1 MFIPTKKHRRSGAF
15 HCVSSVCAVS
25 AMRAVSTMS
34 AMRAMTTVRT
44 MPFMTFVPLMC
55 AVSTAVTF
63 MPLMTAAM
71 PMCMILAVLML
82 VAVRALALIRASLKR
97 PRKMMLNDLVRLP
110 LHAGHKFYACLGK
123 CRLCASADAAADDE
137 IDLRCMEE
145 VGKRTMPLPN
155 GIRKLSALHCTV
167 RNIVKFELLGS
178 AKMLFNCLICIGY
191 CNSHNIFSFVLNPEL
206 HRMLDPICTARN
218 ADALPT
224 DKRVRNLEARRL
236 IDTRYRRT
244 GHAHRGSTFFLR
256 LPPVVDLANRFELVQ
271 LEDNG
276 FLRLLLCILRR
287 KAPKIRIAADTAA
300 SLWSRHNSS
309 ISVL

>member
-1 MFIPTKKHRRSGAF
+1 MLIPTKKHRRSGAF

-25 AMRAVSTMS
+25 AMRTVSTMS

-55 AVSTAVTF
+55 AVSTAMTF

-97 PRKMMLNDLVRLP
+97 SREMLLHDLVRLP
-110 LHAGHKFYACLGK
+110 LHAGHKFDARLGK

-137 IDLRCMEE
+137 IDLRRMEE

-178 AKMLFNCLICIGY
+178 AKMLFNRLICIGY

-206 HRMLDPICTARN
+206 H
-218 ADALPT
+218 
-224 DKRVRNLEARRL
+224 
-236 IDTRYRRT
+236 
-244 GHAHRGSTFFLR
+244 
-256 LPPVVDLANRFELVQ
+256 
-271 LEDNG
+271 
-276 FLRLLLCILRR
+276 
-287 KAPKIRIAADTAA
+287 
-300 SLWSRHNSS
+300 
-309 ISVL
+309 

>member
-1 MFIPTKKHRRSGAF
+1 MRTM
-15 HCVSSVCAVS
+15 SV
-25 AMRAVSTMS
+25 MS
-34 AMRAMTTVRT
+34 AMSPMSMVFSMPAMS
-44 MPFMTFVPLMC
+44 
-55 AVSTAVTF
+55 AS
-63 MPLMTAAM
+63 
-71 PMCMILAVLML
+71 ILAMLSVLMAMAAFTS
-82 VAVRALALIRASLKR
+82 VCIPDKR
-97 PRKMMLNDLVRLP
+97 PCKMMPNDLVRLP
-110 LHAGHKFYACLGK
+110 LHAGHEFDARLGK

-178 AKMLFNCLICIGY
+178 AKMLFNRLICIGY
-191 CNSHNIFSFVLNPEL
+191 CNSHNVFSFVLNPEL

-244 GHAHRGSTFFLR
+244 GHTHRGGTFFLR
-256 LPPVVDLANRFELVQ
+256 LMPVVDLTNRLELVQ
-271 LEDNG
+271 QEYDG

-287 KAPKIRIAADTAA
+287 KTPKIRIAADTAA
-300 SLWSRHNSS
+300 SLWSRHSS
-309 ISVL
+309 SFSVI